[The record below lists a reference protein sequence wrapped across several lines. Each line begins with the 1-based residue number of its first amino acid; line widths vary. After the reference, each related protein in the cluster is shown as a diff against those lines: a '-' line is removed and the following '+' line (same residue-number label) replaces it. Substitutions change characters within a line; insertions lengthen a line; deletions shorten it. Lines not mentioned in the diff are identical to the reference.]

1 MHKIKSEPKFKIGE
15 LLFYKSNENDLIYRL
30 KPTMIKKRGKDDFFY
45 SYDGVNWIA
54 ERYLKKGVEAYR
66 KKF

>member
-15 LLFYKSNENDLIYRL
+15 LLFYKSNENDLIYCL

-45 SYDGVNWIA
+45 SYDGVN
-54 ERYLKKGVEAYR
+54 
-66 KKF
+66 